1 MEKDKTLKKGEKVKN
16 ERNELVKMLKDEP
29 QRLVFKTLGTYA
41 TDFPHLKELVH
52 FDSKATDFM
61 LCRICYAKKE
71 YNQAFVLARRNNRR
85 DRLLD
90 HMRQHKAKNAKRPRT
105 DNDEERRE

>member
-41 TDFPHLKELVH
+41 TVSFSTSKRTGTFRFKSDGFYAMSHL
-52 FDSKATDFM
+52 
-61 LCRICYAKKE
+61 LCEKRIQPSICSC
-71 YNQAFVLARRNNRR
+71 
-85 DRLLD
+85 
-90 HMRQHKAKNAKRPRT
+90 T
-105 DNDEERRE
+105 S